1 MWLGLAPGVHCTPR
15 NRSGV
20 PASLDLADTILC
32 SKNSWP
38 LAARPAIGVLGAIIN
53 ERDPIFSPNRNR
65 LASPSSSSHSFLR
78 EAVPM

>member
-1 MWLGLAPGVHCTPR
+1 MWLGLAPGAHCTPR

-38 LAARPAIGVLGAIIN
+38 LAARPA
-53 ERDPIFSPNRNR
+53 E
-65 LASPSSSSHSFLR
+65 
-78 EAVPM
+78 